1 MRKKGRG
8 TKWKREDVKWQM
20 GEGTSDLRLSERR
33 EETQFLRR
41 CKSEEGKC
49 KMEDVKLRV
58 LRLFAAKS
66 GSEWTVKGWRENGRG
81 KM

>member
-1 MRKKGRG
+1 MEEGKCKMKRG
-8 TKWKREDVKWQM
+8 I
-20 GEGTSDLRLSERR
+20 SDLRLSERR

-58 LRLFAAKS
+58 LRLFAAKG
-66 GSEWTVKGWRENGRG
+66 GSE
-81 KM
+81 